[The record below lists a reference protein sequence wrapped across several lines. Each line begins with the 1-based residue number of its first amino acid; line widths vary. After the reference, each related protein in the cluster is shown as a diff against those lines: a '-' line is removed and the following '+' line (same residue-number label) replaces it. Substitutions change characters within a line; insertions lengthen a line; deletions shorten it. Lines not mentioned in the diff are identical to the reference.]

1 MTSMAAVYRPA
12 AALELTLTLWYS
24 HATQTPPGR
33 IEFTTCVCTIR
44 FCMTTPS
51 APDGIRFALE
61 GTDEITFA
69 KVLRDLM
76 KDPAFA
82 RPLQVQAEPPRP
94 QLPGLQPSGSVTGAA
109 LSGAVLTLVFRS
121 EDRQTAL
128 DAMQRLKTILLRY
141 GVQIDSIW
149 TPES

>member
-1 MTSMAAVYRPA
+1 MMSMAAVYRPA
-12 AALELTLTLWYS
+12 AALELTLALWYG
-24 HATQTPPGR
+24 HVTWTPPDQ
-33 IEFTTCVCTIR
+33 IESTTCVGTIR
-44 FCMTTPS
+44 FCMTAPS

-61 GTDEITFA
+61 GIDEITFA

-94 QLPGLQPSGSVTGAA
+94 QLPSLQPSGNVTGAA
-109 LSGAVLTLVFRS
+109 LSGAALTLVFS
-121 EDRQTAL
+121 PENQDAAL
-128 DAMQRLKTILLRY
+128 SAMQRLKTILLRY

-149 TPES
+149 TP

>member
-1 MTSMAAVYRPA
+1 
-12 AALELTLTLWYS
+12 
-24 HATQTPPGR
+24 
-33 IEFTTCVCTIR
+33 
-44 FCMTTPS
+44 MTTPS

-61 GTDEITFA
+61 GIDEITFA

-109 LSGAVLTLVFRS
+109 LSGAVLTLVFRPG
-121 EDRQTAL
+121 DRQTAL

-149 TPES
+149 TPEE